1 MLPLGKAKTPQQVIS
16 SRVCH
21 LRTILLP
28 LYRMTDSRDKMVLLC
43 CGNAKGGG
51 EGGERV
57 MEKWNTLWKQ
67 ACTRKKTKPSGPAR
81 ASSYPNTQQK
91 GGKTNNHKKKKLNPN
106 PLHFSVFHFH
116 MQYIAEDQSHFI

>member
-1 MLPLGKAKTPQQVIS
+1 
-16 SRVCH
+16 
-21 LRTILLP
+21 
-28 LYRMTDSRDKMVLLC
+28 MVLLC

-67 ACTRKKTKPSGPAR
+67 ACTRKKRNPLALPEPA
-81 ASSYPNTQQK
+81 PTQIHNRK
-91 GGKTNNHKKKKLNPN
+91 GGKQTTTKKKLNPN